1 MPKTDFAR
9 MLLVALVLTTLVFTP
24 PLAAHAQS
32 NKPTPQPAVA
42 SSDAAALARIETA
55 LDARR
60 KELNIPGMSLAIVKD
75 DKVIYMKGLGVKDFE
90 RGVPVTPDTLFA
102 IGSSSKA
109 FTAMAAVMSQD
120 DGKLS
125 LDDSPKKLLP
135 YFKLHDAEADS
146 KITIRDLLSHRS
158 GLNRT
163 ELAWITGRLNRE
175 EIIRVAGLA
184 KPTAKLGERFLYQ
197 NVMYTA
203 AGEAVAR
210 AQKQTWDDVI
220 RKRIFQ
226 PLGMK
231 RTVTTVPEMT
241 KSDDYSFGYD
251 YAPATKVTRRL
262 PTRDFP
268 SLAPAGA
275 INSSANDMA
284 QWVRLMLGG
293 GMFDGKRLVS
303 EAGMA
308 EITKPQI
315 EVAGKT
321 FSYGLGWFLRE
332 WKGNRVVEHG
342 GNIDGFNALVA
353 MLPEKRL
360 GFVLLTNVTSS
371 PIGETAMETIWSNLA
386 GETQAPAA
394 QVASSANDAERKVG
408 KYLLAEANMTIEITS
423 KDGKLTASVPGQP
436 VYTLEDTGAG
446 RYALTTGGTTLPN
459 FFASFRAVKT
469 DEAELEIFLEQP
481 QGNFV
486 LRRIKEASGGAEVDA
501 VAPEA
506 MRALVGRYETKGGE
520 GKVEVAE
527 VAGKVSLV
535 VAGQPPY
542 ALIPREKDL
551 FTAAGLPDGYAV
563 QANRDAAG
571 KVTGITLRQ
580 PQGNFEFARADAF
593 KAPMTVDELM
603 AKVVAAV
610 GGEAALRR
618 HTSLRETFTLDL
630 EHQGVTGKGTISQR
644 APNLY
649 RQELQLSALGKEI
662 ATASEIFDGTR
673 GVDTTSFTPVE
684 ELSGAALANRRI
696 GADFHQPLNW
706 RTLFKTVEIT
716 GTKKVGDEESYVVKK
731 TPAEGHPITDYVSTT
746 TFRVLR
752 RDSVAASSTSDIA
765 LPVTET
771 FSDFRTVESVLLPF
785 KTVTTHPT
793 MGTITLNITDARF
806 NVPVADNL
814 FRAPVMRAAAATGK

>member
-1 MPKTDFAR
+1 
-9 MLLVALVLTTLVFTP
+9 
-24 PLAAHAQS
+24 
-32 NKPTPQPAVA
+32 
-42 SSDAAALARIETA
+42 
-55 LDARR
+55 
-60 KELNIPGMSLAIVKD
+60 
-75 DKVIYMKGLGVKDFE
+75 
-90 RGVPVTPDTLFA
+90 
-102 IGSSSKA
+102 
-109 FTAMAAVMSQD
+109 
-120 DGKLS
+120 
-125 LDDSPKKLLP
+125 
-135 YFKLHDAEADS
+135 
-146 KITIRDLLSHRS
+146 
-158 GLNRT
+158 
-163 ELAWITGRLNRE
+163 
-175 EIIRVAGLA
+175 
-184 KPTAKLGERFLYQ
+184 
-197 NVMYTA
+197 
-203 AGEAVAR
+203 
-210 AQKQTWDDVI
+210 VI

-231 RTVTTVPEMT
+231 RSVTTVPEMQR
-241 KSDDYSFGYD
+241 SNDYSFGYD

-268 SLAPAGA
+268 ALAPAGA

-308 EITKPQI
+308 EIMKPQI
-315 EVAGKT
+315 EIAGKS
-321 FSYGLGWFLRE
+321 FGYGLGWFLRE
-332 WKGNRVVEHG
+332 WKGNKVVEHG

-386 GETQAPAA
+386 SETQSPAAA
-394 QVASSANDAERKVG
+394 QVASNANGTGDTERKVG
-408 KYLLAEANMTIEITS
+408 KYLLAEANMTIEIAS

-446 RYALTTGGTTLPN
+446 RYALTTGGTTLPG

-469 DEAELEIFLEQP
+469 NEAELEIYLEQP

-486 LRRIKEASGGAEVDA
+486 LKRIKEASAETPTDA
-501 VAPEA
+501 ASTEA
-506 MRALVGRYETKGGE
+506 MRALVGRYQTKGGD
-520 GKVEVAE
+520 GGVEIAE

-551 FTAAGLPDGYAV
+551 FAAAGLPDTYKV
-563 QANRDAAG
+563 QASRDATG
-571 KVTGITLRQ
+571 KITGITLRQ
-580 PQGNFEFARADAF
+580 PQGNFEFTRADAF
-593 KAPMTVDELM
+593 KAPVTVDELM
-603 AKVVAAV
+603 AKVIAAM

-630 EHQGVTGKGTISQR
+630 EHQGVTGKGVISQR

-649 RQELQLSALGKEI
+649 HQELQLSALGKEI
-662 ATASEIFDGTR
+662 ATASEIFDGAR
-673 GVDTTSFTPVE
+673 GVDTTSFSPVE

-696 GADFHQPLNW
+696 GADFYQPLNW
-706 RTLFKTVEIT
+706 RTLFKTVEVT
-716 GTKKVGDEESYVVKK
+716 GTKKIGDEETYVVVK

-746 TFRVLR
+746 TFRILR

-771 FSDFRTVESVLLPF
+771 FSDFRTIEGISMPF
-785 KTVTTHPT
+785 KAVTKHPT
-793 MGTITLNITDARF
+793 MGTITLTVTDARF
-806 NVPVADNL
+806 NVPVADSL
-814 FRAPVMRAAAATGK
+814 FRLPAVRTATAGK